1 MKSLNNP
8 KQIIFQDMIRE
19 ARLNAG
25 FTQTKLAQKL
35 GKPQSY
41 IAKYETGERRLDV
54 IELLDILD
62 AIGGDAAKFIAAFNS
77 AKAEQFE

>member
-1 MKSLNNP
+1 MKSVNNP
-8 KQIIFQDMIRE
+8 NQLIFQNMIRE

-25 FTQTKLAQKL
+25 LTQAKLSDKL

-54 IELLDILD
+54 IELLNILAVIGQNPTEFISRLQM
-62 AIGGDAAKFIAAFNS
+62 AISDC
-77 AKAEQFE
+77 